1 MAKCLAKLWLQGEGM
16 QFGHCFPSISLN
28 ANSDPLHVCWS
39 PSATILLP
47 VIRLLV
53 FPPRAELSEHGSG
66 DKDSLLLKPT
76 TITKSLALAVHC
88 EPGNYL
94 VWSREETYEDTFYY
108 RFFKFPLFFFV
119 TKFEGHL

>member
-1 MAKCLAKLWLQGEGM
+1 MAKLWLQGEGM